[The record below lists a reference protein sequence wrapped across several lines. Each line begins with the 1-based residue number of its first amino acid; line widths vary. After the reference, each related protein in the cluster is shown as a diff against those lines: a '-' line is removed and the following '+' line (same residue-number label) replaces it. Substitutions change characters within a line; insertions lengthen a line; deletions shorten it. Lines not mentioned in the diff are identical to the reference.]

1 MLVEWLSHCSL
12 IKVFVQGMISPRV
25 ITPKIKKLT
34 NLFTAPNLFQHVG
47 GMVEPLFSQNQCFDF
62 KAWTGKYIAL
72 LSKILHLL
80 NIILLSIANML
91 MMEHTNMVF

>member
-47 GMVEPLFSQNQCFDF
+47 GMVESSFFD
-62 KAWTGKYIAL
+62 KGVCSGYD
-72 LSKILHLL
+72 LSKG
-80 NIILLSIANML
+80 NN
-91 MMEHTNMVF
+91 T

>member
-34 NLFTAPNLFQHVG
+34 NLLTAPNLFQHVSE
-47 GMVEPLFSQNQCFDF
+47 MVESLFFD
-62 KAWTGKYIAL
+62 KGVCSGYD
-72 LSKILHLL
+72 LSKG
-80 NIILLSIANML
+80 NN
-91 MMEHTNMVF
+91 T